1 MSALFQMDFRS
12 ILIWFLLGLL
22 ESMYWSDVQP
32 ASEDLHGHQYMKLT
46 IITAELASHHFPAS
60 GICFILMRMVC
71 PSRQLWCG
79 YHWIGL
85 MQKATAAA
93 LGP

>member
-1 MSALFQMDFRS
+1 MVHDDGTSALMWVFPPGVSDLFQMDFRS

-60 GICFILMRMVC
+60 GLCGK
-71 PSRQLWCG
+71 LW
-79 YHWIGL
+79 
-85 MQKATAAA
+85 M
-93 LGP
+93 